1 MQHDIVSK
9 KYDVIIIGAGVA
21 GSVLARL
28 LAEAGVAAVLV
39 EKDEFSGKTNAC
51 GGLFDRPYFDRY
63 VSDSAVMEQQITK
76 NTFVMPW
83 GEVCFDCDQV
93 TVKRRVFDRH
103 LAESA
108 ALKGAE
114 LLNNTKALSW
124 SMAQSGCVQ
133 FTLQNLKT
141 KQEYM
146 VEAKIAAFCDGP
158 NSLAIQ
164 NPRFDSKK
172 NKKFWAYAYAYEVK
186 GIPFEA
192 NIMKVYL
199 DQRLFPW
206 GYGWIFPNRQDSNI
220 GVGTIISEIDKGIKL
235 KEKLFEFIDEYKT
248 TAPLLHGCEIVDKKG
263 GFIPMWLV
271 KNFSDDSQVVL
282 GDAAGMVS
290 PLFGAGID
298 YAIEAAQVCAPA
310 LIEALKNKD
319 YSRRCLQKYDNA
331 LNAGFLKDLRKQMLV
346 ARIIIFS
353 RKFGK
358 SWPIKALA
366 VIAFG
371 GKYTRWNKIRILFYP
386 LLGKPGDKDTNHEM
400 LAHK

>member
-1 MQHDIVSK
+1 MHQNIVSK
-9 KYDVIIIGAGVA
+9 KYDIIIVGAGVA

-28 LAEAGVAAVLV
+28 MAEAGVSVLLV
-39 EKDEFSGKTNAC
+39 EKDEYSGKTTAC

-63 VSDSAVMEQQITK
+63 VTDSAVMEQMITK
-76 NTFVMPW
+76 NVFVMPW
-83 GEVCFDCDQV
+83 GEVSFDCDQV

-103 LAESA
+103 LAENA

-124 SMAQSGCVQ
+124 SVPETGGVQ

-141 KQEYM
+141 KEEYP

-158 NSLAIQ
+158 NSSAIQ
-164 NPRFDSKK
+164 NPRFNSEK
-172 NKKFWAYAYAYEVK
+172 NKKFWAYAYAYEVQ

-192 NIMKVYL
+192 NVMKVYL
-199 DQRLFPW
+199 DHQLFPW
-206 GYGWIFPNRQDSNI
+206 GYGWIFPNRHESNI
-220 GVGTIISEIDKGIKL
+220 GVGTIVSEIDKGIKL
-235 KEKLFEFIDEYKT
+235 KGKLFEFIDEYKT
-248 TAPLLHGCEIVDKKG
+248 TATLLHGREIVDKKG
-263 GFIPMWLV
+263 GFIPMWLLE
-271 KNFSDDSQVVL
+271 NFSDDSQVVL

-298 YAIEAAQVCAPA
+298 YAIESAQACAQV
-310 LIEALKNKD
+310 LIEALRNND
-319 YSRRCLQKYDNA
+319 FSGRQLQKYDQV
-331 LNAGFLKDLRKQMLV
+331 LNNGFLKDLKKQMLV

-358 SWPIKALA
+358 SWPIKVLA

-371 GKYTRWNKIRILFYP
+371 VKYTRWNKIKILFYP
-386 LLGKPGDKDTNHEM
+386 LLGIPKVKDESHEL